1 MADFTIE
8 RALSGIVFEQVGE
21 VIGGD
26 EIAHSHYL
34 HAVADEACSTIAE
47 RQAADPSETIDCY
60 LTDMIRVLKSGR
72 AS

>member
-1 MADFTIE
+1 MADFAIE

-34 HAVADEACSTIAE
+34 HAVADEALLHHRTE

-60 LTDMIRVLKSGR
+60 FD
-72 AS
+72 